1 MAYTSGGTIQ
11 AIDYNYLAWG
21 GNTTNTYS
29 GTINN
34 LAMVMGGG
42 KGYKGYGQSIT
53 AINAVS
59 TTPETTFITAT
70 QWAGLVYTLNNAL
83 GHQSGAGAQLASGSN
98 IGITAGATIAA
109 FANVSTA
116 IGTVNTNA
124 NIYATNGSTTTGSN
138 FTNNPTSGA
147 ATTSGI
153 FTRTITFASGDAARY
168 FFNAGGKLNW
178 AISATNNNA
187 TLRSADLVTNFGT
200 NQAGGTILGPSSVA
214 RTGTGGTQ
222 TANVTTL
229 GYWASTT
236 SAQTVSQITSS
247 NYRYEYNQDF
257 TNVRVRTN
265 GVQGSNGDVG
275 SVLYLDFGY
284 YMFSTFAGA
293 NDDINVTVTT
303 RIDIVQPE
311 TTFLANT
318 WGVIGIT

>member
-1 MAYTSGGTIQ
+1 
-11 AIDYNYLAWG
+11 
-21 GNTTNTYS
+21 
-29 GTINN
+29 
-34 LAMVMGGG
+34 
-42 KGYKGYGQSIT
+42 
-53 AINAVS
+53 
-59 TTPETTFITAT
+59 
-70 QWAGLVYTLNNAL
+70 
-83 GHQSGAGAQLASGSN
+83 
-98 IGITAGATIAA
+98 
-109 FANVSTA
+109 
-116 IGTVNTNA
+116 
-124 NIYATNGSTTTGSN
+124 
-138 FTNNPTSGA
+138 
-147 ATTSGI
+147 
-153 FTRTITFASGDAARY
+153 
-168 FFNAGGKLNW
+168 
-178 AISATNNNA
+178 
-187 TLRSADLVTNFGT
+187 
-200 NQAGGTILGPSSVA
+200 VA